1 MDFQALKHRARSK
14 QTPLIEK
21 SMLGFYSSSHEA
33 AAEPS
38 VLLIPAGQGGETT
51 EKLNTLMLPMASPK
65 PSTTCFQKRPFRL
78 WTGRER
84 VHARPFRGLHLPAP
98 PSPPANPDL
107 IILSPR

>member
-51 EKLNTLMLPMASPK
+51 EKLNTDASHGLTKAQHNVFSKETLQIMNWQGKGPCQ
-65 PSTTCFQKRPFRL
+65 TFQ
-78 WTGRER
+78 G
-84 VHARPFRGLHLPAP
+84 AP
-98 PSPPANPDL
+98 PPCSPLTPC
-107 IILSPR
+107 